1 MGSKKGYFFK
11 KKLTLFAFVLPG
23 AAFMTIMIIFPII
36 SNIIM
41 SFKNVDLMNFATGD
55 SHFVGLKIYQKICR
69 TEVTWIAVKNTLVF
83 TLWCLVFPI
92 PHRVSHGACFS
103 ARILREPDPCG
114 PSMWWPG

>member
-1 MGSKKGYFFK
+1 MGSKRGYFFK

-83 TLWCLVFPI
+83 TLWCLVFQFPI
-92 PHRVSHGACFS
+92 GFLMALFFGQD
-103 ARILREPDPCG
+103 LREPAPCG

>member
-1 MGSKKGYFFK
+1 MGSKRGYFFK

-83 TLWCLVFPI
+83 TLWCLVFQFPI
-92 PHRVSHGACFS
+92 GFLMALFFGQDFKGAG
-103 ARILREPDPCG
+103 PCG

>member
-41 SFKNVDLMNFATGD
+41 SFKNVDLMNF
-55 SHFVGLKIYQKICR
+55 C
-69 TEVTWIAVKNTLVF
+69 
-83 TLWCLVFPI
+83 
-92 PHRVSHGACFS
+92 HRRQPF
-103 ARILREPDPCG
+103 CG
-114 PSMWWPG
+114 T

>member
-55 SHFVGLKIYQKICR
+55 SHFVGLKIYQKICTALQFKR
-69 TEVTWIAVKNTLVF
+69 FRFGPLFNPQWN
-83 TLWCLVFPI
+83 
-92 PHRVSHGACFS
+92 
-103 ARILREPDPCG
+103 EPRDGRNVPQGVCRG
-114 PSMWWPG
+114 NHADRR

>member
-41 SFKNVDLMNFATGD
+41 SLRM
-55 SHFVGLKIYQKICR
+55 
-69 TEVTWIAVKNTLVF
+69 WI
-83 TLWCLVFPI
+83 
-92 PHRVSHGACFS
+92 
-103 ARILREPDPCG
+103 
-114 PSMWWPG
+114 